1 MCDQMNVA
9 INETINE
16 RINET
21 TNLMIVDD
29 YESRLREKILELSVS
44 KTFAK
49 IKLETD
55 ILDQSTDP
63 PELKNKK
70 KQYLLG
76 VSSWGFKLQKDLEDM
91 KSGKPYDDISD
102 VAKKVVEME
111 LDVLL
116 KYTSSFS
123 EIIVN
128 LQRKIDDANRIIRSA

>member
-9 INETINE
+9 INET
-16 RINET
+16 
-21 TNLMIVDD
+21 TNLLIVDD
-29 YESRLREKILELSVS
+29 YETRIREKVLELSVS

-49 IKLETD
+49 IKLEMN
-55 ILDQSTDP
+55 ILDQSIDP

-76 VSSWGFKLQKDLEDM
+76 VSSWGFKLQKELEDM
-91 KSGKPYDDISD
+91 KSGKPFDEISD

>member
-9 INETINE
+9 INET
-16 RINET
+16 
-21 TNLMIVDD
+21 TNLLIVDD
-29 YESRLREKILELSVS
+29 YETRLREKVLELSVS

-49 IKLETD
+49 IKLEMN
-55 ILDQSTDP
+55 ILDQSIDP

-76 VSSWGFKLQKDLEDM
+76 VSSWGFKLQKELEDM
-91 KSGKPYDDISD
+91 KSGKPFDEISD

>member
-1 MCDQMNVA
+1 MNVA

-16 RINET
+16 T
-21 TNLMIVDD
+21 TNLLIVDD
-29 YESRLREKILELSVS
+29 YETRLRKKVLELSVS

-49 IKLETD
+49 IKLEMN
-55 ILDQSTDP
+55 ILDQSIDP

-76 VSSWGFKLQKDLEDM
+76 VSSWGFKLQKELEDM
-91 KSGKPYDDISD
+91 KSGKPFDEISD